1 MIYLLPVWVLQVQPD
16 LISASPSSVFL
27 AMLIPLSTFN
37 SSSSFRMAS
46 FSGRGMVCWMRGGG
60 DESAADGKYVHRLAI
75 VLEMTVSNQLMVIP
89 DFLSFTFTTTIFF
102 CSDMEK
108 VLVCTLWRI
117 NLNWLKLNFILMYRI
132 KVKCPIK
139 RGGR

>member
-1 MIYLLPVWVLQVQPD
+1 MQPD

-37 SSSSFRMAS
+37 SSSSFRIAS
-46 FSGRGMVCWMRGGG
+46 FSGRGMVCWIRDGGETAA
-60 DESAADGKYVHRLAI
+60 DADGKYVHRLAI

-89 DFLSFTFTTTIFF
+89 DFLSFTFTTIFF
-102 CSDMEK
+102 CSDMKK

-132 KVKCPIK
+132 KVKCSIK
-139 RGGR
+139 GGGR